1 MTILVIVVVGII
13 VLLLLRIPVAFAFG
27 AGGLAMIFLYGLD
40 TGWIMPSTFALFTSF
55 PLLAIP
61 LFICLG
67 LLMEYSGAVTRLIDL
82 VNAMVGRIKGGL
94 GAVTV
99 VSNGMFG
106 AISGSA
112 GAALV
117 TFATIMFP
125 RLKEEGYDEGF
136 SVALIASSAM
146 LSLFIP
152 PSMDMIMFGFV
163 ARISIAA
170 SFLATVGPGILLII
184 LFSVI
189 NFVMVRKFS
198 LKTRPKLGFAET
210 AREVGH
216 YGKRAFFILLLPV
229 IILGGIYGGIFT
241 PTEAAVVGV
250 TATIIITTLIYKSLT
265 LQRFGGAMLQTA
277 TLTGMIM
284 AILFFMFVIARILLW
299 QDIIQAMIAFFTAVS
314 GNLMVQLLMVN
325 ILLIIIGMLIDDN
338 SAVILSAILLLPV
351 MVKLGVNPYHFAGI
365 VMSNLG
371 LGLVTPPVAPML
383 YVASGVTGVPL
394 KRFFKYSLY
403 FMIFA
408 NLPVIFL
415 ATYVPEICTFLP
427 NLAFGTGLGRW

>member
-1 MTILVIVVVGII
+1 MLFRV
-13 VLLLLRIPVAFAFG
+13 PVAFAFG
-27 AGGLAMIFLYGLD
+27 AGGLAMIFLYQMD
-40 TGWIMPSTFALFTSF
+40 MGWIMPSTFAMFTSF
-55 PLLAIP
+55 PLLAVP

-67 LLMEYSGAVTRLIDL
+67 LLMEYSGAVTRLIDF
-82 VNAMVGRIKGGL
+82 VNALVGRVRGGL
-94 GAVTV
+94 GAVVV

-125 RLKEEGYDEGF
+125 RLKEEGYNEGF
-136 SVALIASSAM
+136 SVSLIASSAM

-170 SFLATVGPGILLII
+170 CFLATVGPGLLLII
-184 LFSVI
+184 LFTII
-189 NFVMVRKFS
+189 NFVMIRKFP
-198 LKTRPKLGFAET
+198 LKTRPKQSFAKT
-210 AREVGH
+210 AREARH
-216 YGKRAFFILLLPV
+216 YAKRAFFIFLLPV

-250 TATIIITTLIYKSLT
+250 AFTLLITTLIYRSLN
-265 LQRFGGAMLQTA
+265 LQGLGQAMLRAA

-284 AILFFMFVIARILLW
+284 AILFFMFVVGRIMLW
-299 QDIIQAMIAFFTAVS
+299 QNIIQAMITFFSTVS
-314 GNLMVQLLMVN
+314 ENLMIQLLMVN
-325 ILLIIIGMLIDDN
+325 ILLIFIGMLIDDN
-338 SAVILSAILLLPV
+338 SACILSGILLLPV
-351 MVKLGVNPYHFAGI
+351 MVKLGVNPYHFAGIGI

-383 YVASGVTGVPL
+383 YAASGVTGVPL

-408 NLPVIFL
+408 NVPVIAL